1 MTIAECL
8 RESGRRTGHRN
19 GLQEGLLEGKRE
31 GKKDEALRI
40 AHAMLEKGIDR
51 ELVLIITGLAI
62 DELTVSSD

>member
-8 RESGRRTGHRN
+8 RESGRRTG
-19 GLQEGLLEGKRE
+19 LLEGKLEGKRE

-40 AHAMLEKGIDR
+40 AHAMLEKGIDS

>member
-8 RESGRRTGHRN
+8 RESGRRTR
-19 GLQEGLLEGKRE
+19 LLEGKLEGKRE

>member
-8 RESGRRTGHRN
+8 RESGRRTG
-19 GLQEGLLEGKRE
+19 LLEGKLEGKRE

>member
-8 RESGRRTGHRN
+8 RESGRRTG
-19 GLQEGLLEGKRE
+19 LLEGKLEGKRE

-40 AHAMLEKGIDR
+40 ANAMLEKGIDR

>member
-8 RESGRRTGHRN
+8 RESGRRI
-19 GLQEGLLEGKRE
+19 GLLEGKLEGKRE